1 MMGVVY
7 RILMSLRATFTN
19 DRRSRVASL
28 VQDAVISNSD
38 IMQMTQLY
46 VRNSNEETERLRG
59 ANWVW
64 NCKIL
69 LQF

>member
-59 ANWVW
+59 VGME
-64 NCKIL
+64 L
-69 LQF
+69 